1 MNASVPSPGYQAP
14 AVRKAFQLLR
24 AVAESK
30 KDLGLSEL
38 AQNLGFSKST
48 THGLVQALL
57 TIGALDLC
65 PHRKKFFLGPTI
77 VELAF
82 RSWNY
87 FSVCERAQPSLDEL
101 RDSIDETV
109 FLGVLSHSRGI
120 IIATAEAAKPLKISS
135 PPGTSI
141 PLLSG
146 AVGKVFLAQLDN
158 RKAVKII
165 QEYGLPRFTPKSI
178 VKESDYLKELER
190 VRELGYALDDEEY
203 LPGVRAVAVSLGNHR
218 GLPLAIWVVGF
229 SVSMTEGVMS
239 DVIEQTVKTSQ
250 KLQSVIDNSV

>member
-1 MNASVPSPGYQAP
+1 MPDASSSTSYQAP

-30 KDLGLSEL
+30 KDLSLSEL
-38 AQNLGFSKST
+38 AQNLEFSKST

-57 TIGALDLC
+57 KIGALDLC
-65 PHRKKFFLGPTI
+65 PHRKKFYLGPTI

-87 FSVCERAQPSLDEL
+87 FSVCERAQPSLDVL
-101 RDSIDETV
+101 RDRIGETV
-109 FLGVLSHSRGI
+109 FLGVLSRSRGI
-120 IIATAEAAKPLKISS
+120 IIATSDAAKPLKISS

-146 AVGKVFLAQLDN
+146 AVGKVFLAQLDD
-158 RKAVKII
+158 RQAVKLIR
-165 QEYGLPRFTPKSI
+165 EYGLPHFTAKSI
-178 VKESDYLKELER
+178 IKESDYLKELQK
-190 VRELGYALDDEEY
+190 VRELGYAFDDEEY
-203 LPGVRAVAVSLGNHR
+203 LPGVKAVAVSLGNHR

-229 SVSMTEGVMS
+229 VGSMTEEVMPE
-239 DVIEQTVKTSQ
+239 VVQHTVKTAQ
-250 KLQSVIDNSV
+250 KLQSVIDESG